1 MLSEVVKANV
11 AVHTLMADG
20 YNTNEPHFR
29 PENQAKVRR
38 NIEQLK
44 RTTNGNRLLDIGCG
58 TGFIINLAKD
68 LFDEIHG
75 VDITQAMLN
84 KIDTSAGNITLHNT
98 VAEKLPFEDGYFDVV
113 TAYSFIHHLEDYRPV
128 LAEVKR
134 VLKPGSVFYIDL
146 EPNKLF
152 WEKMVDLG
160 KAKVANLSDIVI
172 KEIDS
177 VLHTDERVEQELGL
191 DQGVF
196 SQAEYIK
203 SILGGITASEF
214 ESNAQIVGFKEC
226 KTQFEWF
233 LGQGAILH
241 DQSPEDATKIEAYL
255 KRILPLS
262 EHLFKYLQFIL
273 VK

>member
-113 TAYSFIHHLEDYRPV
+113 TAYSFIHHLEDSRPV

-134 VLKPGSVFYIDL
+134 VLKPEGIFYVDL

-152 WEKMVDLG
+152 WEKMVDLEQSNL
-160 KAKVANLSDIVI
+160 ANLSDIVI

-177 VLHTDERVEQELGL
+177 VLHTDERVEQEFGL
-191 DQGVF
+191 EKGIF
-196 SQAEYIK
+196 SKAEYIK
-203 SILGGITASEF
+203 SILGGINASEF
-214 ESNAQIVGFKEC
+214 ESDAESVGFKEC

-233 LGQGAILH
+233 LGQGNVLH
-241 DQSPEDATKIEAYL
+241 GQSSEDAAKIEAYL
-255 KRILPLS
+255 RRVLPLS
-262 EHLFKYLQFIL
+262 DHLFKYLQFIL